1 MLDREIAVQLRARG
15 HDVESIQGDHEWLQ
29 ATYDTVVL
37 EEAGGMGRSL
47 VTDNV
52 GHFLVAHERIVA
64 AGKHHAGLVL
74 ASPRGYPLNKRT
86 IGLWVQA
93 LAVMLDKYRDRP
105 TADLVEWL
113 PESFSDRPFLQRST
127 SKHPA
132 RL

>member
-52 GHFLVAHERIVA
+52 GHFLVAHERMVA

-74 ASPRGYPLNKRT
+74 ASPRGYPRNKQT

-113 PESFSDRPFLQRST
+113 P
-127 SKHPA
+127 
-132 RL
+132 

>member
-1 MLDREIAVQLRARG
+1 
-15 HDVESIQGDHEWLQ
+15 
-29 ATYDTVVL
+29 
-37 EEAGGMGRSL
+37 MGRSL

-52 GHFLVAHERIVA
+52 GHFLVAHERMVA

-74 ASPRGYPLNKRT
+74 ASPRGYPRNKQT

-113 PESFSDRPFLQRST
+113 P
-127 SKHPA
+127 
-132 RL
+132 